1 MDRPPPSDAHP
12 KLDARSTDGLNPEQR
27 AAVEHLVGPLLV
39 FAGAGTGKTRVITH
53 RVARLIAH
61 GVAPWHVLAVTFTNR
76 AANEMR
82 ERIMHLGGPSASG
95 VNVGTFH
102 SQSLRILR
110 RDFHRIGWES
120 DFSIYDATDQLRAVK
135 QAMSDL
141 SLPLTTISPQ
151 AVRNEISRAKDELAT
166 PQEYAERADGF
177 FQETTATIYH
187 RYQRMLKD
195 AQAVDF
201 GDMIAYAVRVLRE
214 SPEARAAYH
223 DRFRF
228 ILVDEYQDTNRAQYY
243 FIRELAAGHGNVCVV
258 GDDDQS
264 IYSWRGADIRNILE
278 FEQQFP
284 AASVVRLERNYRST
298 QRILSIANNVISKL
312 ATRAPKTLWT
322 DRDEGQALGIIE
334 CLDEEDEAR
343 QVLEVVR
350 KLSADHRLPR
360 RDIAIMY
367 RTNAQSRAFEELF
380 VRLGVP
386 YQLVGATEFY
396 SRKEVRDVLAYL
408 RAVANP
414 RDLISFERIA
424 NVPRRGIG
432 VSTLKSLRAWAEQT
446 GLAPGELVRWMAQQA
461 ETPDAVASEVPLAS
475 RARRSVLGLGQV
487 MRKLDVLAAELPVGS
502 LINAVVQETGY
513 DEVLDTD
520 PDRPEERWE
529 NVVELVAAA
538 GKYDEFEP
546 REGLQRFLYEA
557 ALISEVDNLAEQSDA
572 LTLLTYH
579 AAKGLEFGVV
589 FMTGMEE
596 DLFPHIRSQDDPDQM
611 EEERRLAYVGITRA
625 KDRLFMSYARFRSGW
640 GTPVRF
646 PSRFLNDIPPEH
658 LVYERRLSEQPGLP
672 SVAPLT
678 PPTNQPAPAP
688 AERTFRD
695 GQRVRHRVFGDG
707 LVVAG
712 QITRFDE
719 EVTVMF
725 ESAGLKRLAV
735 NLANLEALN

>member
-61 GVAPWHVLAVTFTNR
+61 GVAPWHVLAVTFTNK

-120 DFSIYDATDQLRAVK
+120 EFSIYDATDQLRAVK

-432 VSTLKSLRAWAEQT
+432 VSTLKSLRTWAEQT
-446 GLAPGELVRWMAQQA
+446 GLAPGELVRWVAQQA

-529 NVVELVAAA
+529 NVVELAAAA

-678 PPTNQPAPAP
+678 PPTKQPSPAP

-735 NLANLEALN
+735 NLANLEAIN

>member
-1 MDRPPPSDAHP
+1 M
-12 KLDARSTDGLNPEQR
+12 
-27 AAVEHLVGPLLV
+27 
-39 FAGAGTGKTRVITH
+39 
-53 RVARLIAH
+53 
-61 GVAPWHVLAVTFTNR
+61 
-76 AANEMR
+76 
-82 ERIMHLGGPSASG
+82 
-95 VNVGTFH
+95 
-102 SQSLRILR
+102 
-110 RDFHRIGWES
+110 
-120 DFSIYDATDQLRAVK
+120 
-135 QAMSDL
+135 
-141 SLPLTTISPQ
+141 
-151 AVRNEISRAKDELAT
+151 
-166 PQEYAERADGF
+166 
-177 FQETTATIYH
+177 
-187 RYQRMLKD
+187 
-195 AQAVDF
+195 
-201 GDMIAYAVRVLRE
+201 
-214 SPEARAAYH
+214 
-223 DRFRF
+223 
-228 ILVDEYQDTNRAQYY
+228 
-243 FIRELAAGHGNVCVV
+243 
-258 GDDDQS
+258 
-264 IYSWRGADIRNILE
+264 
-278 FEQQFP
+278 
-284 AASVVRLERNYRST
+284 
-298 QRILSIANNVISKL
+298 
-312 ATRAPKTLWT
+312 
-322 DRDEGQALGIIE
+322 
-334 CLDEEDEAR
+334 
-343 QVLEVVR
+343 
-350 KLSADHRLPR
+350 
-360 RDIAIMY
+360 
-367 RTNAQSRAFEELF
+367 
-380 VRLGVP
+380 
-386 YQLVGATEFY
+386 
-396 SRKEVRDVLAYL
+396 
-408 RAVANP
+408 
-414 RDLISFERIA
+414 
-424 NVPRRGIG
+424 
-432 VSTLKSLRAWAEQT
+432 
-446 GLAPGELVRWMAQQA
+446 
-461 ETPDAVASEVPLAS
+461 
-475 RARRSVLGLGQV
+475 
-487 MRKLDVLAAELPVGS
+487 GS

-529 NVVELVAAA
+529 NVVELAAAA

-678 PPTNQPAPAP
+678 PPTKQPAPAP

-735 NLANLEALN
+735 NLANLEGLN

>member
-1 MDRPPPSDAHP
+1 MPSRRRPVELDMDRPPPSDAHP

-214 SPEARAAYH
+214 SSEARAAYH

-461 ETPDAVASEVPLAS
+461 ETAGRRGIGSAAFRPCPS
-475 RARRSVLGLGQV
+475 RAPGAWAGHAQARCARR
-487 MRKLDVLAAELPVGS
+487 R
-502 LINAVVQETGY
+502 
-513 DEVLDTD
+513 
-520 PDRPEERWE
+520 
-529 NVVELVAAA
+529 AA
-538 GKYDEFEP
+538 GGE
-546 REGLQRFLYEA
+546 
-557 ALISEVDNLAEQSDA
+557 
-572 LTLLTYH
+572 
-579 AAKGLEFGVV
+579 
-589 FMTGMEE
+589 
-596 DLFPHIRSQDDPDQM
+596 PDQ
-611 EEERRLAYVGITRA
+611 RGRA
-625 KDRLFMSYARFRSGW
+625 R
-640 GTPVRF
+640 
-646 PSRFLNDIPPEH
+646 N
-658 LVYERRLSEQPGLP
+658 
-672 SVAPLT
+672 
-678 PPTNQPAPAP
+678 
-688 AERTFRD
+688 
-695 GQRVRHRVFGDG
+695 RV
-707 LVVAG
+707 
-712 QITRFDE
+712 
-719 EVTVMF
+719 
-725 ESAGLKRLAV
+725 
-735 NLANLEALN
+735 